1 MSAAVGERRTVLPPE
16 LANLAIT
23 TRILVRTFSEVGE
36 GESCVS
42 ASSLLLNRP
51 RGRLTSCLQRRAP
64 RQARPGCPNGSR
76 QARWSEPKRLAAQE
90 VEECGHH
97 YDTVRRIGAV
107 ERAAHSCHGLLRRLR
122 CNVRREYN
130 EASEML
136 AAIPLQR
143 CASRLSKGGAMH
155 RSWSQISCVP
165 FAIWHAVCEQG
176 RSPPCRAALR
186 AVQSYWFNTSSDEG
200 F

>member
-1 MSAAVGERRTVLPPE
+1 MPPE
-16 LANLAIT
+16 LAKLATRT
-23 TRILVRTFSEVGE
+23 TRFLVRTFREVCE

-42 ASSLLLNRP
+42 ARPLLLNRP

-64 RQARPGCPNGSR
+64 RQARPSCHNGAR

-90 VEECGHH
+90 FAVEECGHH
-97 YDTVRRIGAV
+97 YDTVRRIGAM
-107 ERAAHSCHGLLRRLR
+107 ERAAHSCHNPNPGILRRLR

-155 RSWSQISCVP
+155 RSWSKISCVP
-165 FAIWHAVCEQG
+165 FANWHAVREQG
-176 RSPPCRAALR
+176 RSPPCRAVLL
-186 AVQSYWFNTSSDEG
+186 VQYEQRRGLLNTSQ
-200 F
+200 